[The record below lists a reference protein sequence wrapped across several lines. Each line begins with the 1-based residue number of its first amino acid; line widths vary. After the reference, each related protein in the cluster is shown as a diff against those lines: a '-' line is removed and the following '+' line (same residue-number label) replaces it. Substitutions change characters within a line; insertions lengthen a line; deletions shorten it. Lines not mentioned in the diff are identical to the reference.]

1 VFTNLYS
8 TQFVIAHEFIH
19 KPGKFYKVLAILHMS
34 KLYYMHWAT
43 SHLSY
48 HHPNICTD
56 NDPSTPKKGE
66 TLYEFLRKCIFMQWV
81 EIYRD

>member
-1 VFTNLYS
+1 
-8 TQFVIAHEFIH
+8 
-19 KPGKFYKVLAILHMS
+19 
-34 KLYYMHWAT
+34 MHWAT

-81 EIYRD
+81 DIYRE